1 MLLESAAFFD
11 FEIGSSM
18 SRAENLQDMRAVRTA
33 HRPTSA
39 ASITDTSLLAHLGK
53 TIATVIRCYRIVTR
67 LSLQDLAD
75 RSSLWTR
82 PMVKNVEFGG
92 RSVFVPEYRH
102 RTCTEYNPRT
112 IVDQSSA
119 VVSSAGVVIDKY
131 RDP

>member
-1 MLLESAAFFD
+1 
-11 FEIGSSM
+11 M

-75 RSSLWTR
+75 R
-82 PMVKNVEFGG
+82 VCG
-92 RSVFVPEYRH
+92 RDRWL
-102 RTCTEYNPRT
+102 RTL
-112 IVDQSSA
+112 
-119 VVSSAGVVIDKY
+119 SSAGGACLCPNIDIAPALNITPEQLLTKVLQWS
-131 RDP
+131 RVQEW